1 MCEQLTE
8 LQRAAGSVLCSVT
21 LTVTPLS
28 FLCLCLLVK
37 PCALSLLPL
46 DESDYQTE
54 YEEEVL
60 DNQKDDYLDFISNQA
75 EEDSDSV
82 QTTLEQAGLVTAESG
97 LKGGRWM
104 CWEMLA
110 DTSGRERLRRTVQSY
125 FLLVQTLNGTGSP
138 SSGQSL
144 PRVAKPGHG

>member
-1 MCEQLTE
+1 MCEQFTE
-8 LQRAAGSVLCSVT
+8 LQRAAGTVLCSVT

-37 PCALSLLPL
+37 PCALSLFPL

-82 QTTLEQAGLVTAESG
+82 QTTLEQAGAAH
-97 LKGGRWM
+97 
-104 CWEMLA
+104 C
-110 DTSGRERLRRTVQSY
+110 
-125 FLLVQTLNGTGSP
+125 
-138 SSGQSL
+138 
-144 PRVAKPGHG
+144 